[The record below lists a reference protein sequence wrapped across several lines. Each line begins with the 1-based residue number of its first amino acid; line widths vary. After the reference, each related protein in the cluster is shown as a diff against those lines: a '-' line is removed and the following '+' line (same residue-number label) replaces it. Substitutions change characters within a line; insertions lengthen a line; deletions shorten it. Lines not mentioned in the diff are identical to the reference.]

1 MSTQNRL
8 TYLLGQAM
16 QRSATDTELQEL
28 ITLIREDNNGNITRE
43 VEATLLRELPDTAAA
58 GHDMSYWDD
67 IATRI
72 LSADKPEN
80 EMAERDDPSTEET
93 GLSPAVIRLSPWR
106 HLRWISAAAAIL
118 VLSFG
123 AYWFLQPSTRKSTTV
138 ATTKVSND
146 VTPGGNKAMLV
157 LADGTEIPL
166 DSAGSGALTQQGN
179 TSIMQPAG
187 GQLLYTQQTGSPD
200 NVDIIQYNTL
210 RTPRG
215 GQFQVTLPDG
225 TNVWLNAASSLKYP
239 VAFKGDSRQVE
250 LTGEAYFEV
259 THNKAMPFKVT
270 VRTGV
275 HDSLEVAVLGTQ
287 FNIMAYADETLV
299 KTTLLE
305 GAVKVSNSGVTKQ
318 LAPGQGAYLDRLH
331 HTLALQQQVDVEEA
345 VAWKNGLIQ
354 LDGNDITSIM
364 RMIARW
370 YDVDV
375 VYTAPVPAHFRG
387 IIPRNVPV
395 SRVLNMMEMTGEVHF
410 EIKGKQIIV
419 SP

>member
-16 QRSATDTELQEL
+16 QRSATDIELEEL
-28 ITLIREDNNGNITRE
+28 ITLIREDDNGNITRQL
-43 VEATLLRELPDTAAA
+43 EAMLLKELPDTAGA
-58 GHDMSYWDD
+58 GYDMSYWDD
-67 IATRI
+67 IAGRI
-72 LSADKPEN
+72 LTADKPEN
-80 EMAERDDPSTEET
+80 ETAETDV
-93 GLSPAVIRLSPWR
+93 SPAVIRLNPWR
-106 HLRWISAAAAIL
+106 HLRWISAAAAVL
-118 VLSFG
+118 VFSFG
-123 AYWFLQPSTRKSTTV
+123 LYRFLQPAAPKPAIV
-138 ATTKVSND
+138 ATTRVSND

-157 LADGTEIPL
+157 LADGTEISL
-166 DSAGSGALTQQGN
+166 DSAASGALTQQGN

-187 GQLLYTQQTGSPD
+187 GQLLYTQQTGGME
-200 NVDIIQYNTL
+200 NVDPVQYNTL

-239 VAFKGDSRQVE
+239 VAFKGASRQVE

-259 THNKAMPFKVT
+259 AHNKAMPFKVM
-270 VRTGV
+270 VRTGQR
-275 HDSLEVAVLGTQ
+275 DSLEVAVLGTQ

-305 GAVKVSNSGVTKQ
+305 GAVKVSNSGVSKQ
-318 LAPGQGAYLDRLH
+318 LAPGQGAYLDRQH
-331 HTLALQQQVDVEEA
+331 HTLALQQQVDIEEA

-354 LDGNDITSIM
+354 MEGNDIKSIM
-364 RMIARW
+364 RMIERW

-395 SRVLNMMEMTGEVHF
+395 SRVLKMMEMTGEVHF